1 MKFRN
6 NKSIK
11 KKGGTNPLNYLFGPS
26 KKTNK
31 ERSYSKFISYP
42 PKKYELYN
50 DNSSRVGTS
59 STDSMTAETNN
70 DDDELAFG
78 TQFGEELY
86 KIRDDHKKKLI
97 KNDYELK
104 KEKNLD
110 QYLKDTTPVNPT
122 RSQRA
127 LKMIQDI
134 VPPRISKEPFKGHV
148 FGLNPVKEK
157 LLEDAIVKKKAE
169 NIVSDVSNIAS
180 RKVYNKARG
189 IQFDQEQKAL
199 KEKYNQNMSNLEEEI
214 KLRDEKLQYEK
225 KLRDEKLQEEM
236 KLKNYELESNDLE
249 SNDLESNDLESNDI
263 QDEEL
268 EKKITD
274 IYDRE
279 NQKLRKFFYLIN
291 PNDFFKGANELR
303 LISENGHWIIYNRK
317 IEITEEEYSELSKD
331 YGQLLNNKIDR
342 IIEKKY
348 DEIAEISSQYSNEEK
363 KKSLCVFILVLL
375 KIKYFR
381 VYDMSDQLTKRGYG
395 GKKIT
400 NCCNHTKKHKLCMRK
415 NDKKLFK
422 LPRRFTKKQCK
433 NPRGFTM
440 KASCAPYKNCGGGK
454 KKKATCKLVNKSR
467 KYKIDGKITIEELP
481 KKGLKLNYN
490 ISGLTPGKHGFHI
503 HEFGDLNNK
512 CMNCGSH
519 FNPFKKNHC
528 KTLKNCH
535 LGDLGNVVANKNGIA
550 KGSKFTPYLCLKKN
564 KKCNVINRSI
574 IVHDKK
580 DDLGKGKN
588 EESKKTGNAGKR
600 LACGIIKLI

>member
-11 KKGGTNPLNYLFGPS
+11 KKGGTNPLNYLLGRS

-31 ERSYSKFISYP
+31 ERPYSRFLSDP
-42 PKKYELYN
+42 PKKHQLYN
-50 DNSSRVGTS
+50 DNSSSRVGTS
-59 STDSMTAETNN
+59 STDSMTAETDDYN
-70 DDDELAFG
+70 DNELAFG
-78 TQFGEELY
+78 TQFKKALN
-86 KIRDDHKKKLI
+86 KISDDHEEQRI
-97 KNDYELK
+97 KNDYEFK

-122 RSQRA
+122 RSQIA
-127 LKMIQDI
+127 SKMIQDI
-134 VPPRISKEPFKGHV
+134 LPPKISDEPFKGHV

-169 NIVSDVSNIAS
+169 NIVSDVSNTAS

-189 IQFDQEQKAL
+189 IQFDEEQKAL
-199 KEKYNQNMSNLEEEI
+199 KEKYNQNMSNLEEKK
-214 KLRDEKLQYEK
+214 KLRDEELEKEIKLHDEK
-225 KLRDEKLQEEM
+225 LEEEMKLGYEKLQEEM
-236 KLKNYELESNDLE
+236 KLKNNELESNDK
-249 SNDLESNDLESNDI
+249 
-263 QDEEL
+263 QDKEL
-268 EKKITD
+268 EKKIKD
-274 IYDRE
+274 IYDLKYL
-279 NQKLRKFFYLIN
+279 NNFKFYFDIN
-291 PNDFFKGANELR
+291 PNDLFKGAPDLK
-303 LISENGHWIIYNRK
+303 IIADNWPNYNK
-317 IEITEEEYSELSKD
+317 IEITEEDYSELSKD
-331 YGQLLNNKIDR
+331 YEKFMLNNIIDR
-342 IIEKKY
+342 IIEKTY
-348 DEIAEISSQYSNEEK
+348 DEIDNMSEYSYKEK
-363 KKSLCVFILVLL
+363 KPLCAFILVLL
-375 KIKYFR
+375 KIKYFN
-381 VYDMSDQLTKRGYG
+381 VIDMSDQLTKRGYG

-400 NCCNHTKKHKLCMRK
+400 NCCNHTKKHKLCIRK
-415 NDKKLFK
+415 NDKKIFK

-433 NPRGFTM
+433 NPKGFTM

-454 KKKATCKLVNKSR
+454 KKNATCKLVNKSR
-467 KYKIDGKITIEELP
+467 KYKIDGKINIEELP
-481 KKGLKLNYN
+481 NKGLKLNYN

-535 LGDLGNVVANKNGIA
+535 LGDLGNVVADKNGIA

-600 LACGIIKLI
+600 LACGIIKKI

>member
-6 NKSIK
+6 NKTIK
-11 KKGGTNPLNYLFGPS
+11 KKGGSNPLKDGKFLQELTKYKKENLDSYNDFISNSTASTDTISTETSNENDDFAFGPEFTKELNDIS
-26 KKTNK
+26 NISEEKKIKMDRENEIEKNRANFEKHISPIKYLSQPQRAVKMITQDKAPVRISDEHFKGHIFDLKPVKEDLFEKAFIKDEAKKFVSDISDRASIKVYNQDLKLKSMVEQDAIQERYKEKMDNLNK
-31 ERSYSKFISYP
+31 KKKLQNEKMESEIKLKEEKTKKENEKFLQEESLDNFSNFLRDDKLLP
-42 PKKYELYN
+42 PKKI
-50 DNSSRVGTS
+50 SSEALESIDINEMIKKIDKIKFIVYPY
-59 STDSMTAETNN
+59 DSK
-70 DDDELAFG
+70 F
-78 TQFGEELY
+78 Y
-86 KIRDDHKKKLI
+86 YYI
-97 KNDYELK
+97 
-104 KEKNLD
+104 
-110 QYLKDTTPVNPT
+110 
-122 RSQRA
+122 
-127 LKMIQDI
+127 
-134 VPPRISKEPFKGHV
+134 
-148 FGLNPVKEK
+148 
-157 LLEDAIVKKKAE
+157 
-169 NIVSDVSNIAS
+169 
-180 RKVYNKARG
+180 
-189 IQFDQEQKAL
+189 
-199 KEKYNQNMSNLEEEI
+199 KEKYFKKGNNDYLIISNNWSFYNTRIGIDERNYNEI
-214 KLRDEKLQYEK
+214 FGNIDQEKLNNIIDVMIKRTYEIISTMK
-225 KLRDEKLQEEM
+225 K
-236 KLKNYELESNDLE
+236 NS
-249 SNDLESNDLESNDI
+249 
-263 QDEEL
+263 
-268 EKKITD
+268 
-274 IYDRE
+274 
-279 NQKLRKFFYLIN
+279 
-291 PNDFFKGANELR
+291 
-303 LISENGHWIIYNRK
+303 
-317 IEITEEEYSELSKD
+317 
-331 YGQLLNNKIDR
+331 
-342 IIEKKY
+342 IEKF
-348 DEIAEISSQYSNEEK
+348 D
-363 KKSLCVFILVLL
+363 LCAFILVLL
-375 KIKYFR
+375 KIKYFNEI
-381 VYDMSDQLTKRGYG
+381 DMSDQLTKRGYG

-400 NCCNHTKKHKLCMRK
+400 NCCNHTKKHKLCIRK

-481 KKGLKLNYN
+481 SKGLKLNYN

>member
-11 KKGGTNPLNYLFGPS
+11 KKGGTNPLNYLFRPS

-31 ERSYSKFISYP
+31 ERSYSKFLSGP

-199 KEKYNQNMSNLEEEI
+199 KEKYNQNMSNLEKEI
-214 KLRDEKLQYEK
+214 KLRDEELEKEIKLHDEK
-225 KLRDEKLQEEM
+225 LEEEMKLGYEKLQEEM
-236 KLKNYELESNDLE
+236 KLKNNELESNDK
-249 SNDLESNDLESNDI
+249 
-263 QDEEL
+263 QDKEL
-268 EKKITD
+268 EKKIKD
-274 IYDRE
+274 IYDLKYL
-279 NQKLRKFFYLIN
+279 NNFKFYFGIN
-291 PNDFFKGANELR
+291 PNNLFKGAPDLK
-303 LISENGHWIIYNRK
+303 IIADNWGNYNK
-317 IEITEEEYSELSKD
+317 IEITEKEYSELSKN
-331 YGQLLNNKIDR
+331 YGKFMLNNIIDR
-342 IIEKKY
+342 IIEKTY
-348 DEIAEISSQYSNEEK
+348 DEIDNMSEYSYEK
-363 KKSLCVFILVLL
+363 KKPLCAFILVLL
-375 KIKYFR
+375 KIKNFD
-381 VYDMSDQLTKRGYG
+381 VIDMKDHLSNRGYG

-440 KASCAPYKNCGGGK
+440 KASCAPYKNCGNK
-454 KKKATCKLVNKSR
+454 KKSKKS
-467 KYKIDGKITIEELP
+467 
-481 KKGLKLNYN
+481 
-490 ISGLTPGKHGFHI
+490 
-503 HEFGDLNNK
+503 
-512 CMNCGSH
+512 
-519 FNPFKKNHC
+519 KKN
-528 KTLKNCH
+528 
-535 LGDLGNVVANKNGIA
+535 
-550 KGSKFTPYLCLKKN
+550 
-564 KKCNVINRSI
+564 
-574 IVHDKK
+574 
-580 DDLGKGKN
+580 
-588 EESKKTGNAGKR
+588 
-600 LACGIIKLI
+600 